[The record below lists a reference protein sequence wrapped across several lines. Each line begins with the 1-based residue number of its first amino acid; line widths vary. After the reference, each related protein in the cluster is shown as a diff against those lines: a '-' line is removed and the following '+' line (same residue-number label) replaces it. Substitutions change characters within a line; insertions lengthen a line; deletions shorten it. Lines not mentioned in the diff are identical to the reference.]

1 MKIHI
6 NKQTLYSVLRTANS
20 VVPSNAINPII
31 ESILIDV
38 NKAANTVNF
47 IFLNNNLKIL
57 YSVKENI
64 EIETEGKV
72 LIKLKMLEPIVAKL
86 PNEMITLER
95 IDTSSLKISKKN
107 FESNINIIDETLFI
121 NIDFKIDQSWPSM
134 KINSN
139 TLKEIEKKLFH
150 CCLSKI
156 DSSSP
161 LNGINFDAHTFDN
174 EINFCATN
182 SHKAGIL
189 TQTYEGEKLKFIMD
203 TDALKFMNTNI
214 NTKQDVVIQYFNGK
228 IYSQFENITMI
239 VKVIDTP
246 FVNLYKPFELT
257 GDAIKFTVNS
267 QVICDVVER
276 GIFIVANDHNP
287 TVKMDVSGNE
297 IEISYKSY
305 EIGSSFEKIY
315 INEQINQN
323 FKINFNSKYLLSTL
337 KAFENSEIEIF
348 YTSPN
353 KQIIF
358 KSLSDIGFKQLILPL
373 RT

>member
-1 MKIHI
+1 
-6 NKQTLYSVLRTANS
+6 
-20 VVPSNAINPII
+20 
-31 ESILIDV
+31 
-38 NKAANTVNF
+38 
-47 IFLNNNLKIL
+47 
-57 YSVKENI
+57 
-64 EIETEGKV
+64 
-72 LIKLKMLEPIVAKL
+72 
-86 PNEMITLER
+86 
-95 IDTSSLKISKKN
+95 
-107 FESNINIIDETLFI
+107 
-121 NIDFKIDQSWPSM
+121 M

-150 CCLSKI
+150 CCLAKA

-203 TDALKFMNTNI
+203 TDALKFMNANI

-239 VKVIDTP
+239 VKVVDTP

-257 GDAIKFTVNS
+257 DDAIKFTVNS

-287 TVKMDVSGNE
+287 TVKMDVSSNE

-315 INEQINQN
+315 INEQINEN

-337 KAFENSEIEIF
+337 KAFDNSEIEIF

>member
-38 NKAANTVNF
+38 NKATNTVNF
-47 IFLNNNLKIL
+47 IFLNNNMKIL

-72 LIKLKMLEPIVAKL
+72 LIKLKMLEPIISKL

-121 NIDFKIDQSWPSM
+121 NIDFKIDETWPSM

-150 CCLSKI
+150 CCLAKA

-203 TDALKFMNTNI
+203 TDALKFMNANI

-239 VKVIDTP
+239 VKVVDTP

-287 TVKMDVSGNE
+287 TVKMDVSSNE

-315 INEQINQN
+315 INEQINEN